1 MKIVLR
7 VIIILIL
14 FLSCR
19 VLFERSI
26 YDIRGLA
33 KIDPIPKTKE
43 LIKEEKYVDAYEYL
57 EYFFQFN
64 YVSENKEA
72 QDLLNEIENKRAKL
86 SYQSSKLV
94 EGIINGIS
102 DEAIGNTSA
111 IISDFFLFGD
121 LRDLTIQAIKY
132 SNNEEVDEVIVGLS
146 AIGVIATAT
155 TYATMEATAP
165 AKVGISTLKI
175 ARRSNKMP
183 NWIIKYLKET
193 TPIIKE
199 TKSIKPISKFLDSV
213 SLIKKENNII
223 QTVDIISKTK
233 DFSSLTKASKI
244 SAKFGNQSSSLLKIA
259 GKNSIS
265 LLDSLK
271 YYSNST
277 ILFASK
283 YGENGLKALSKL
295 GTKRFLIRMTKTT
308 YKGNMDFIY
317 NYLLKNIPS
326 YILTI
331 LIVLGFSYFLNLFR
345 KTLGIKKGA

>member
-1 MKIVLR
+1 MKILLR
-7 VIIILIL
+7 LIIIIIL

-33 KIDPIPKTKE
+33 KINPIPKTKE
-43 LIKEEKYVDAYEYL
+43 LIKEEKYAQANEYL
-57 EYFFQFN
+57 EYFFQFD
-64 YVSENKEA
+64 YVSNDKEA
-72 QDLLNEIENKRAKL
+72 QELLKEIKNKRENL
-86 SYQSSKLV
+86 SYQASKLV
-94 EGIINGIS
+94 EGLINGIS

-121 LRDLTIQAIKY
+121 LRDLTVQAIKY
-132 SNNEEVDEVIVGLS
+132 SNNEDTDDVIIALS
-146 AIGVIATAT
+146 AIGVIASAT

-165 AKVGISTLKI
+165 AKVGISSLKI

-183 NWIIKYLKET
+183 NWIVKYLNDSL
-193 TPIIKE
+193 PIIKE
-199 TKSIKPISKFLDSV
+199 TKSIKPISKFLDNI
-213 SLIKKENNII
+213 SLIKKENNIA

-233 DFSSLTKASKI
+233 DFSSLTKASKL
-244 SAKFGNQSSSLLKIA
+244 SVKFGNQTSSLVKIA

-271 YYSNST
+271 YHSKSS

-295 GTKRFLIRMTKTT
+295 GTKRFLLRMGKTE
-308 YKGNMDFIY
+308 YKGNMEFIY
-317 NYLLKNIPS
+317 NYLLKNIPT
-326 YILTI
+326 YILI
-331 LIVLGFSYFLNLFR
+331 LVILFSLGYFLNLFR
-345 KTLGIKKGA
+345 KIFSIKKGT

>member
-244 SAKFGNQSSSLLKIA
+244 SANLEI
-259 GKNSIS
+259 
-265 LLDSLK
+265 
-271 YYSNST
+271 
-277 ILFASK
+277 
-283 YGENGLKALSKL
+283 KAAL
-295 GTKRFLIRMTKTT
+295 
-308 YKGNMDFIY
+308 Y
-317 NYLLKNIPS
+317 
-326 YILTI
+326 
-331 LIVLGFSYFLNLFR
+331 
-345 KTLGIKKGA
+345 